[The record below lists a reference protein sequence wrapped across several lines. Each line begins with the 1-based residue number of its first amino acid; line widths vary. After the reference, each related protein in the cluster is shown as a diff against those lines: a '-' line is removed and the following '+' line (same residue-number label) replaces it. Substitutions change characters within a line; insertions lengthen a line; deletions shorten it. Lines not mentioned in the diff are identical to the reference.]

1 MNFRN
6 IMKKMI
12 LILGV
17 IGIST
22 TSFSAFRKNNKIV
35 YVKKEPSRKVKKKA
49 KKNRQIVY
57 IKREPSHKVK
67 KYSKRNNKIVYVKR
81 EPSRRHR
88 KH

>member
-6 IMKKMI
+6 VMKKMI

-17 IGIST
+17 IGISV
-22 TSFSAFRKNNKIV
+22 TSFAASKKNNK
-35 YVKKEPSRKVKKKA
+35 
-49 KKNRQIVY
+49 KNRKIVY

-67 KYSKRNNKIVYVKR
+67 KHSKRNNKIVYVKR

-88 KH
+88 RH

>member
-6 IMKKMI
+6 VMKKMI

-49 KKNRQIVY
+49 KMIVY

-67 KYSKRNNKIVYVKR
+67 KHSKRNNKIVYVKR
-81 EPSRRHR
+81 EPSRKHRRH
-88 KH
+88 

>member
-6 IMKKMI
+6 VMKKMI

-35 YVKKEPSRKVKKKA
+35 YVKKEPS
-49 KKNRQIVY
+49 
-57 IKREPSHKVK
+57 HKVK
-67 KYSKRNNKIVYVKR
+67 KHSKRNNKIVYVKR

-88 KH
+88 RH